1 MQTVRK
7 NSKKRQALLEALC
20 SSHEHPTAEMLYNQ
34 LKPDFP
40 ELSLG
45 TVYRN
50 LHQMAQEGRL
60 LELAGPVARFDA
72 TTNLHTHIFCREC
85 GQVADVDLP
94 YDSTLDR
101 RAAEEGWAIDG
112 HHLMFHGICPVCAG
126 NNKKSQLE
134 V

>member
-34 LKPDFP
+34 LKPDYP

-50 LHQMAQEGRL
+50 LGVLVQEGLVKSVGHVNGQERY
-60 LELAGPVARFDA
+60 DA
-72 TTNLHTHIFCREC
+72 FTYPHPHFVCRNC
-85 GQVADVDLP
+85 HGVIDL
-94 YDSTLDR
+94 TLPDTVSGMYEEIGKQSGCEAEDYSLTINGLCAKC
-101 RAAEEGWAIDG
+101 RA
-112 HHLMFHGICPVCAG
+112 
-126 NNKKSQLE
+126 
-134 V
+134 

>member
-34 LKPDFP
+34 LKPDYP

-50 LHQMAQEGRL
+50 LGVLVQEGLVKSVGHVNGQERY
-60 LELAGPVARFDA
+60 DA
-72 TTNLHTHIFCREC
+72 ITYPHPHFVCRNC
-85 GQVADVDLP
+85 HGVIDL
-94 YDSTLDR
+94 TLPDTVSGMYEEIGR
-101 RAAEEGWAIDG
+101 QSGCEAEDYSLTINGLCAKCRA
-112 HHLMFHGICPVCAG
+112 
-126 NNKKSQLE
+126 
-134 V
+134 